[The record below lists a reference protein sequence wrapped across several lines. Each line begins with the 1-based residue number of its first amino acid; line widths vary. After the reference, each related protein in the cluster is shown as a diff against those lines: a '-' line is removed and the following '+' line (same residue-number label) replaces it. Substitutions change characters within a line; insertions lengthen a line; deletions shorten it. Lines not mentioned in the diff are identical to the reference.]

1 MGLAGLLQA
10 AEMAWQQDEDWYSS
24 SDHALAAA
32 VELHARIVR
41 AAADRDEQMLPQG
54 FRFFES
60 MPRPPMGMFWKYD
73 LERQIW
79 AAHNSTTSVRVMDK
93 TKDNFKY
100 MVGLMGWR
108 TVHAWLTIQSDLT
121 HATGTLFLTDRTM
134 LCPAHAP
141 LSFCVAA
148 VLAVVRK

>member
-24 SDHALAAA
+24 NNHALAAA

-41 AAADRDEQMLPQG
+41 AAADKNEQMLPQG

-60 MPRPPMGMFWKYD
+60 MPAPPKGMFWKFD

-79 AAHNSTTSVRVMDK
+79 AAHNSTTSVWVMDK
-93 TKDNFKY
+93 ATDNFKY
-100 MVGLMGWR
+100 LVSWVAKP
-108 TVHAWLTIQSDLT
+108 TVHVWLSKN
-121 HATGTLFLTDRTM
+121 F
-134 LCPAHAP
+134 
-141 LSFCVAA
+141 
-148 VLAVVRK
+148 VVVQV

>member
-24 SDHALAAA
+24 NDHALAAA

-79 AAHNSTTSVRVMDK
+79 AAHNSTTSARVMDE

-100 MVGLMGWR
+100 MVSCMGRATLSCMAVGLY
-108 TVHAWLTIQSDLT
+108 TVRVKRYIP
-121 HATGTLFLTDRTM
+121 M
-134 LCPAHAP
+134 VP
-141 LSFCVAA
+141 LSHVWTALCFD
-148 VLAVVRK
+148 LATV